1 MSFNP
6 KICLVSHEGT
16 FSIALSD
23 DTFNAKAI
31 SSLHCRYFWNFKV
44 KQNNQC
50 CPHCLR
56 NRNMILLVILSLATM
71 FLASQSQPVSHDR
84 ILNRMSLMEPLCDV
98 HTSYIFPKFEKN
110 IYGLKR
116 KILNGVIRQRVKII
130 QCLEL
135 NASWA
140 IRSTVIAKCQQNF
153 AEVKLFSIGKWN
165 LRYY

>member
-1 MSFNP
+1 
-6 KICLVSHEGT
+6 
-16 FSIALSD
+16 
-23 DTFNAKAI
+23 
-31 SSLHCRYFWNFKV
+31 
-44 KQNNQC
+44 
-50 CPHCLR
+50 
-56 NRNMILLVILSLATM
+56 MILLVILSLATM
-71 FLASQSQPVSHDR
+71 FLASQSQPVSQDR

-116 KILNGVIRQRVKII
+116 KILDGVIRQRVKII

-153 AEVKLFSIGKWN
+153 AEVKLFSIGK
-165 LRYY
+165 